1 MEQRSNHLGRLEL
14 KRTAGDRKT
23 AHIAVSGRVR
33 DVVLQA
39 VGQLDLVTD
48 EVGVSALSKR
58 IRPRSRLV
66 VLDVSA
72 DRLETICRRIRQHRH
87 GWSLALVLVGQA
99 LADREHAAILCKR
112 LDADLALPPS
122 APRMLFQEQMDAA
135 LFRRAPL
142 ADFGVLPSG
151 VADELDA
158 VFGTLNRVDYYGVF
172 GVSRQAHSDDI
183 KERFHALAQLAHPDR
198 YRRFVEDR
206 KFIHDRIR
214 TIYKR
219 ISEAYHVLENPVRRA
234 VYDLCLRTQG
244 RMRYEPETLRV
255 SWQRELGISE
265 TEAARLAVA
274 ENLLARSMGDW
285 PSAEAALRRAQDLE
299 PNNSAIQALLA
310 SVSWVR
316 SLADQSGT
324 KADSRRG

>member
-1 MEQRSNHLGRLEL
+1 MEQRANHLGRLDL

-48 EVGVSALSKR
+48 EVGASTLIKR
-58 IRPRSRLV
+58 LRPRSRLV
-66 VLDVSA
+66 ILDA
-72 DRLETICRRIRQHRH
+72 ATERLETLCRRIRQHQH
-87 GWSLALVLVGQA
+87 GWSLVLVLVGQA
-99 LADREHAAILCKR
+99 LADREYAAILCQR
-112 LDADLALPPS
+112 LDADVGLPPS
-122 APRMLFQEQMDAA
+122 APRMLFQEQMDDA
-135 LFRRAPL
+135 LTRRAPL
-142 ADFGVLPSG
+142 ADFGTLPAG

-172 GVSRQAHSDDI
+172 GVSHQARNEDI

-198 YRRFVEDR
+198 YRRFVTDQT
-206 KFIHDRIR
+206 FIHDRIR

-219 ISEAYHVLENPVRRA
+219 ISEAYHVLEDPVRRA

-244 RMRYEPETLRV
+244 RLRYDPEALRV

-285 PSAEAALRRAQDLE
+285 PGAEAALRRAQDCE
-299 PNNSAIQALLA
+299 PDNSAIQALLS

-316 SLADQSGT
+316 SLADQSGA

>member
-112 LDADLALPPS
+112 LDADLALPLRRPD
-122 APRMLFQEQMDAA
+122 ALPEQMDARFGA
-135 LFRRAPL
+135 PHSQISRASIKSQTNDAFRN
-142 ADFGVLPSG
+142 
-151 VADELDA
+151 
-158 VFGTLNRVDYYGVF
+158 TNRVDYYGTS
-172 GVSRQAHSDDI
+172 GCPVSARTTLKSGPM
-183 KERFHALAQLAHPDR
+183 RVNLNPDR